1 MKLKSKLFLLV
12 ITLPLYLPI
21 LLFASDTIYTSL
33 LKQAAIK
40 NQFVKSEDI
49 NLPFN
54 NKKADIGKRLFED
67 TVLSLNGNTSCSSCH
82 VDKFSSADGLP
93 VAFGIGSEGEGV
105 ERIVKD
111 GKIVPRNALPL
122 WGRGGKDFN
131 TFFWDGRISLGENNE
146 IISQFHGSPPSDDPL
161 IVAIHLPFVAIRE
174 MVADDDFISKNFKNE
189 SIESTTNVYD
199 LLIEKLKNDSDY
211 VKELSLIYNID
222 ETKVSFFHVADS
234 IANFI
239 RKKFAIKKTKFE
251 EFVFEDIELSDSEI
265 NGGLIFY
272 GKGKCASCHSGKYF
286 SDFDFHSIPFLQT
299 GFGENG
305 FGDDFGRFN
314 MTDNYEDLYK
324 FRTPPLYNVAK
335 TAPYSHSGSYYDLKE
350 VIRGH
355 YDPLK
360 NYDSS
365 KFSDSERVEF
375 FKRIKHSSIAPE
387 KVVHLDEE
395 ELEDLVNFL
404 NLLSF

>member
-1 MKLKSKLFLLV
+1 MKLKSKIFLLV

-21 LLFASDTIYTSL
+21 LLFGSDKIYTSL
-33 LKQAAIK
+33 LKQAALK
-40 NQFVKSEDI
+40 NGFEKSEDI

-54 NKKADIGKRLFED
+54 NKMADIGERLFED
-67 TVLSLNGNTSCSSCH
+67 TILSLNGNTSCSSCH
-82 VDKFSSADGLP
+82 VDKFSSTDGLP
-93 VAFGIGSEGEGV
+93 VAFGIGSEGEGI
-105 ERIVKD
+105 ERIVKNS
-111 GKIVPRNALPL
+111 KIVPRNALPL

-131 TFFWDGRISLGENNE
+131 TFFWDGRISVGEKNE
-146 IISQFHGSPPSDDPL
+146 IKSQFHQNPPSDDPL

-174 MVADDDFISKNFKNE
+174 MVADDDYISKNFKNE
-189 SIESTTNVYD
+189 SIGSTMGVYD
-199 LLIEKLKNDSDY
+199 LLIEKLNNDSEY
-211 VKELSLIYNID
+211 IKELSSVYNI
-222 ETKVSFFHVADS
+222 EESEVSFFHVADS

-239 RKKFAIKKTKFE
+239 RRKFAIKKTKFE
-251 EFVFEDIELSDSEI
+251 EFLFENIQLTDSEI
-265 NGGLIFY
+265 HGGLIFY

-324 FRTPPLYNVAK
+324 FRTPPLYNVDK

-350 VIRGH
+350 VIRAH

-360 NYDSS
+360 NFNSS

-375 FKRIKHSSIAPE
+375 YKRIKHSSIAPE
-387 KVVHLDEE
+387 KVVHLDEK
-395 ELEDLVNFL
+395 ELDDLVDFL
-404 NLLSF
+404 KLLSF